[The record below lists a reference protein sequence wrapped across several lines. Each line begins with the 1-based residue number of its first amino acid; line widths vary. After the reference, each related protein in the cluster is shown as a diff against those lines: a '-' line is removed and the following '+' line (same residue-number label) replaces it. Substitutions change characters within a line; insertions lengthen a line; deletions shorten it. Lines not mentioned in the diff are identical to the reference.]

1 MCWEPDPSRW
11 KAKHTGQ
18 EKKEENRAIAL
29 ALCYCNIGKA
39 TLGVKGKSRSRD
51 ADEMSIAASF
61 NDMYSCT
68 GLNCL
73 SNISG
78 EASEVWKGMAILLHK
93 EPTMFFHMVHGL

>member
-1 MCWEPDPSRW
+1 
-11 KAKHTGQ
+11 
-18 EKKEENRAIAL
+18 
-29 ALCYCNIGKA
+29 
-39 TLGVKGKSRSRD
+39 
-51 ADEMSIAASF
+51 MSIAASF